1 VVRTTSIHRPED
13 PRERSHDLPVRGAV
27 RGRQCDLLRAAAQ
40 SNRDQP
46 GADNLSPRLVV
57 DLLGNPAWFLGSC
70 GVIGGLLLQAA
81 ALSGGALALVEP
93 IRIFKL
99 SATLLLAGI
108 VFHRR
113 LSREW
118 LSAAAAAA
126 AMAVGLGGL
135 LYFLSPSAS
144 HGGHLPALR
153 WATGIVINLAVIA
166 ALVGWA
172 PARRQPS
179 VPSGAARDR
188 RRNLVRAGPETALQ
202 PEHRQA
208 PCGDHPVGLPG
219 GEDGTEA
226 VCGERGSLGLDQ
238 RRWPAGRR
246 ATRDHRSRP
255 VVSIL
260 WGTPASGETVRGGFR
275 LVLAVISTAVI
286 GAGIVALSRSPLVS
300 VGDGEPGQPAAVSGS
315 QP

>member
-1 VVRTTSIHRPED
+1 MTY
-13 PRERSHDLPVRGAV
+13 LFAALCAV
-27 RGRQCDLLRAAAQ
+27 ANAIFSVLQRKA
-40 SNRDQP
+40 NRDQP
-46 GADNLSPRLVV
+46 GGDNLSPRLVV
-57 DLLGNPAWFLGSC
+57 DLLRNPAWFLGSC

-93 IRIFKL
+93 IRIFEL

-108 VFHRR
+108 VFHGP

-118 LSAAAAAA
+118 LSAA

-172 PARRQPS
+172 PARRQRRAPGG
-179 VPSGAARDR
+179 PARDR
-188 RRNLVRAGPETALQ
+188 RRNLVRAGLEAALQ
-202 PEHRQA
+202 QEHRQP

-226 VCGERGSLGLDQ
+226 VCGERGSHGLDQ

-275 LVLAVISTAVI
+275 LVLAVISARGHRRRNRRAVPLTA
-286 GAGIVALSRSPLVS
+286 GQRRRRRTGTARGGKR
-300 VGDGEPGQPAAVSGS
+300 EPAMTGPGPRRNGLA
-315 QP
+315 

>member
-1 VVRTTSIHRPED
+1 MTY
-13 PRERSHDLPVRGAV
+13 LFAALCAV
-27 RGRQCDLLRAAAQ
+27 ANAIFSVLQRKA
-40 SNRDQP
+40 NRDQP
-46 GADNLSPRLVV
+46 GGDNLSPRLVV
-57 DLLGNPAWFLGSC
+57 DLLRNPAWFLGSC

-81 ALSGGALALVEP
+81 AFSGGALALVEP

-118 LSAAAAAA
+118 LSAAA
-126 AMAVGLGGL
+126 MAVGLGGL

-153 WATGIVINLAVIA
+153 WAIGIVINLAVIP

-172 PARRQPS
+172 PARRKRSAPG
-179 VPSGAARDR
+179 GAARDR

-202 PEHRQA
+202 PEHRHA

-219 GEDGTEA
+219 GEDGIEA
-226 VCGERGSLGLDQ
+226 VGERGSRGLDP
-238 RRWPAGRR
+238 RCWPAGRR
-246 ATRDHRSRP
+246 ATRDHRRRP

-275 LVLAVISTAVI
+275 LVLAVISAR
-286 GAGIVALSRSPLVS
+286 GHRRRNLALSRSLLVS